1 MLYATDSDMCRLVE
15 DDPPKVDLPPPAP
28 EVTPVSLSGEAI
40 RSEAQQTSPADPRPK
55 PQENMPSSSGET
67 LPARYN
73 HVSAMCSC
81 LIVF

>member
-28 EVTPVSLSGEAI
+28 EATPVSSSGEAI
-40 RSEAQQTSPADPRPK
+40 RSEAQQTSPADPRPE
-55 PQENMPSSSGET
+55 PHENMPSSTGET
-67 LPARYN
+67 LPACYN
-73 HVSAMCSC
+73 HVSAMCSF